1 MVEQASFQESS
12 SVSSTLTDTY
22 AGQSSA
28 AGAMAVSG
36 RSGSISIGIDLGT
49 GQLGVSLTE
58 GSTYTYA
65 LSSEVTTAAAPTPA
79 SLASSPD
86 AAGLSNAPKEQ
97 THRTLGLLQH
107 RHYQKLWLI
116 RTSWHKK
123 PRHRRLMNKATH
135 ERRLPKVKTPRW
147 HTTSAP
153 ARRNGT
159 WHQDFQAPGWRHR
172 RRNVPTHP

>member
-1 MVEQASFQESS
+1 VVEQASFQESS

-36 RSGSISIGIDLGT
+36 RIGIDLGT

-123 PRHRRLMNKATH
+123 PRHRRLMNKASTNDDC
-135 ERRLPKVKTPRW
+135 PK
-147 HTTSAP
+147 
-153 ARRNGT
+153 
-159 WHQDFQAPGWRHR
+159 
-172 RRNVPTHP
+172 